1 MNKQNKKWN
10 IYKKIQNIIKIN
22 QKFQNNHKMKY
33 EKKWD
38 N

>member
-1 MNKQNKKWN
+1 MNKQNKIWN
-10 IYKKIQNIIKIN
+10 IYKKIQNIIKPN
-22 QKFQNNHKMKY
+22 YKFQNKHKMKY